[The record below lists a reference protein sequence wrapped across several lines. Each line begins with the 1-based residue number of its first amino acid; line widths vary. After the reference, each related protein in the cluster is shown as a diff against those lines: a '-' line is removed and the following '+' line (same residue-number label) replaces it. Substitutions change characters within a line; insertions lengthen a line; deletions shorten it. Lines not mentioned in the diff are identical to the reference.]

1 MEKKFRG
8 EIPFWLKNKKN
19 NLVYICSSNR
29 NITIAKKI
37 VELTK
42 DISKNGLLNGLGK
55 PERLKYYKKA
65 IYSRRITDEHR
76 LVYDVLDDT
85 VRVLSCEGHYKDKN
99 FDEY

>member
-55 PERLKYYKKA
+55 PERLRHYKKA

-76 LVYDVLDDT
+76 LVYDVFDDT

>member
-1 MEKKFRG
+1 M
-8 EIPFWLKNKKN
+8 I
-19 NLVYICSSNR
+19 VDR
-29 NITIAKKI
+29 NIAIAKKI

-55 PERLKYYKKA
+55 PERLRHYKKA

-76 LVYDVLDDT
+76 LVYDVFDDT